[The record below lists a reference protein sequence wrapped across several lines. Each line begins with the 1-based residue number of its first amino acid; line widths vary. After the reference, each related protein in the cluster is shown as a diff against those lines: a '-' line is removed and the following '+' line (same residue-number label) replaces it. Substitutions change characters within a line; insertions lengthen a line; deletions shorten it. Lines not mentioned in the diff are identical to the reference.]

1 MSKRMWRRP
10 YMVELG
16 FRSSPEAGG
25 YSPQHDT
32 FVDREQA
39 DEWALYHFNGTL
51 VGFDPVEY
59 VIVLER
65 NARGEWET
73 IEEYMP

>member
-1 MSKRMWRRP
+1 
-10 YMVELG
+10 MVELG
-16 FRSSPEAGG
+16 YRASPEGGG
-25 YSPQHDT
+25 YDVQHDT

-39 DEWALYHFNGTL
+39 KEWALYHFNGTL
-51 VGFDPVEY
+51 LGFELGLEY